1 MSDLNVR
8 PLLTLLEAM
17 IDLAAPK
24 VDVKAGGY
32 SEDLFLS
39 LTPEQKEEFECSICY
54 QILRDPRRCSNRH
67 KYCYTCIFVWSTSGP
82 HANHRKC
89 PVCRTEGYYI
99 RDQELEEKVG
109 NLRVKCHLES
119 CKWKG
124 PLKLLPKHRHT
135 TYTRTGLPFRSR
147 FDEHY
152 RSMYSE
158 MAEQEDDLPR
168 LDNGSHESGTR
179 LSLRPPSTSNRLN
192 RSRLAGTQTARDP
205 TNSTASASPQ
215 QSSASAI
222 TTPRTPHPPTTPR
235 PSGQAVRRVPTL
247 PSIINNNSQT
257 PPAQEGRM
265 LPLRS
270 TTNENRID
278 RSRAT
283 NTVPQPPQQPRTTTT
298 VSRGVRTNPNPTNPG
313 YTNVRQRL
321 RESRERLDT
330 LMTSFSTELERGR
343 RGLTEFQET
352 RERRRQEQ
360 LEEVRDLGRR
370 LSYVATELRSLL
382 DQRRQLRDDL
392 EEISDEYADS

>member
-1 MSDLNVR
+1 
-8 PLLTLLEAM
+8 
-17 IDLAAPK
+17 
-24 VDVKAGGY
+24 
-32 SEDLFLS
+32 
-39 LTPEQKEEFECSICY
+39 
-54 QILRDPRRCSNRH
+54 
-67 KYCYTCIFVWSTSGP
+67 
-82 HANHRKC
+82 
-89 PVCRTEGYYI
+89 
-99 RDQELEEKVG
+99 
-109 NLRVKCHLES
+109 
-119 CKWKG
+119 
-124 PLKLLPKHRHT
+124 
-135 TYTRTGLPFRSR
+135 
-147 FDEHY
+147 
-152 RSMYSE
+152 MYSE

-179 LSLRPPSTSNRLN
+179 LSLRPPSTSNRLT

-205 TNSTASASPQ
+205 ANGTTSASPQ

-235 PSGQAVRRVPTL
+235 PTGQAVRRVPTL
-247 PSIINNNSQT
+247 PSIINNNSQN

-298 VSRGVRTNPNPTNPG
+298 VSRGVRTNPNSTNPG

-382 DQRRQLRDDL
+382 NQRRQLRDDL